1 MLHLRRKAP
10 TGEDVSPEFAR
21 GMACAEGWYRDFV
34 IWAWA
39 YISLLEKRLAEQKGG
54 EKNG

>member
-1 MLHLRRKAP
+1 MFHLRRKAP

-21 GMACAEGWYRDFV
+21 GMACAEGWYHDFV

-39 YISLLEKRLAEQKGG
+39 YISLLEKRLAEQKGD